1 MKNWLT
7 YLISSALGILF
18 FYMFHAQSWN
28 LPVVLTAVKW
38 LEPFCYFGFVVVM
51 GLSFSAAVAS
61 FLGHRDIGSKVL
73 LTNIVWGLVSGFVLC
88 AVAGALFLILPKVP
102 AETAQASTS
111 SLVFPNRFF
120 IVFIAALLIGF
131 AFRPTSKV
139 FKEAYSLSNSLS
151 EAAFRFCKDFSRF
164 WWIALFFF
172 AANTASEIQSYSLAN
187 LVPSLVIAG
196 VSVFVVLPLL
206 FCIFTG
212 FKVNPYRKMFRLLPP
227 ALSALFGQSFEAAF
241 IPLYCSERN
250 NLGIQK
256 RVAAVTVPL
265 SRIVSRGG
273 SAAFATYA
281 VCYALSSNGEALS
294 AGTVLLVALA
304 CTCASLVACA
314 APGSAIL
321 AVCAVAFQ
329 LLGKNPSA
337 VALLPLLMPL
347 SALTDVLL
355 AGLCSV
361 VIGKNYN
368 ADCEICNW
376 DTI

>member
-18 FYMFHAQSWN
+18 YFMFHAEAWYLS
-28 LPVVLTAVKW
+28 VVLNAVKW
-38 LEPFCYFGFVVVM
+38 LEVFCYFGFVVVM

-73 LTNIVWGLVSGFVLC
+73 LTNILWGLVTCFVLC
-88 AVAGALFLILPKVP
+88 AVSGALFLVLPQVQFESVQ
-102 AETAQASTS
+102 AATADIV
-111 SLVFPNRFF
+111 LPNRFVV
-120 IVFIAALLIGF
+120 VFIAALLVGF

-172 AANTASEIQSYSLAN
+172 AAYSAQELQNYSFAD

-196 VSVFVVLPLL
+196 VSVLVVLPLL
-206 FCIFTG
+206 FAVFTG

-227 ALSALFGQSFEAAF
+227 ALSALFGQTFDAAF
-241 IPLYCSERN
+241 IPLYSSERN

-256 RVAAVTVPL
+256 RVAAVTIPV
-265 SRIVSRGG
+265 SRIAGRGG

-281 VCYALSSNGEALS
+281 ICFAISGSGQPINLT
-294 AGTVLLVALA
+294 TVILVALA
-304 CTCASLVACA
+304 CTCASFVAFA
-314 APGSAIL
+314 VPGSAFPV
-321 AVCAVAFQ
+321 VCAVAFQ
-329 LLGKNPSA
+329 LLGKNPAA
-337 VALLPLLMPL
+337 VALLPLLLPL
-347 SALTDVLL
+347 SAMTDVLI